1 MSDPRIVETT
11 FPVRY
16 AETDQMQIVHHA
28 NYMVWMEEGR
38 SEFTRLD
45 CALYPTTQSCA
56 PGVRASGADYTTL
69 LCARRAEVERGG
81 YLFAVTGVQI
91 RYLAP
96 AHYGERV
103 TVRTWVEELR
113 SRTLTFGYEI
123 INANSGTLL
132 VTGQSEHV
140 CIDRQGRVI
149 RIPEAIRALLA

>member
-1 MSDPRIVETT
+1 MREGDVPSAISDRRIVETT

-28 NYMVWMEEGR
+28 NYVVWMEEGR
-38 SEFTRLD
+38 SEFM
-45 CALYPTTQSCA
+45 
-56 PGVRASGADYTTL
+56 RASGADY
-69 LCARRAEVERGG
+69 AEVERGG
-81 YLFAVTGVQI
+81 HLFAVTGVQI
-91 RYLAP
+91 RYLAS

-103 TVRTWVEELR
+103 TVRTWIEELR

-123 INANSGTLL
+123 VNASNGTLL

-140 CIDRQGRVI
+140 CIDRQGRVT

>member
-28 NYMVWMEEGR
+28 NYIVWMEEGR
-38 SEFTRLD
+38 SEFMR
-45 CALYPTTQSCA
+45 QS
-56 PGVRASGADYTTL
+56 GGDY
-69 LCARRAEVERGG
+69 AEVERGG
-81 YLFAVTGVQI
+81 HLLAVTGVQA

-113 SRTLTFGYEI
+113 SRTLKFGYEI
-123 INANSGTLL
+123 SNANSGTLL

-140 CIDRQGRVI
+140 CMDRQGRVI
-149 RIPEAIRALLA
+149 RIPERISRLVS

>member
-28 NYMVWMEEGR
+28 NYIVWMEEGR
-38 SEFTRLD
+38 SEFM
-45 CALYPTTQSCA
+45 
-56 PGVRASGADYTTL
+56 RASGGDY
-69 LCARRAEVERGG
+69 AEVERGG
-81 YLFAVTGVQI
+81 HLLAVTGVQV

-103 TVRTWVEELR
+103 IVRTWIEELR
-113 SRTLTFGYEI
+113 SRTLKFGYEI
-123 INANSGTLL
+123 INANSGALL

-140 CIDRQGRVI
+140 CMDRQGRVI
-149 RIPEAIRALLA
+149 RIPERISRLVS

>member
-28 NYMVWMEEGR
+28 NYIVWMEEGR
-38 SEFTRLD
+38 SEFMR
-45 CALYPTTQSCA
+45 S
-56 PGVRASGADYTTL
+56 SGADY
-69 LCARRAEVERGG
+69 AEVERGG

-103 TVRTWVEELR
+103 IVRTWIEELR
-113 SRTLTFGYEI
+113 SRTLKFGYEI

-140 CIDRQGRVI
+140 CMDRQGRVT

>member
-1 MSDPRIVETT
+1 MSDKRIVETT

-28 NYMVWMEEGR
+28 NYIVWMEEGR
-38 SEFTRLD
+38 SEFM
-45 CALYPTTQSCA
+45 
-56 PGVRASGADYTTL
+56 RASGGDYAD
-69 LCARRAEVERGG
+69 VERGG
-81 YLFAVTGVQI
+81 HLLAVTGVQA

-103 TVRTWVEELR
+103 TVRTWIEELR

-123 INANSGTLL
+123 VNAETGALL

-140 CIDRQGRVI
+140 CMDRQGRVI
-149 RIPEAIRALLA
+149 RIPEAIRAFLA

>member
-28 NYMVWMEEGR
+28 NYIVWMEEGR
-38 SEFTRLD
+38 SEFM
-45 CALYPTTQSCA
+45 
-56 PGVRASGADYTTL
+56 RASGGDY
-69 LCARRAEVERGG
+69 AEVERGG
-81 YLFAVTGVQI
+81 HLLAVTGVQV

-132 VTGQSEHV
+132 VTGQSEHI
-140 CIDRQGRVI
+140 CMDRQGRVI

>member
-1 MSDPRIVETT
+1 MSDKRIVETT

-28 NYMVWMEEGR
+28 NYIVWMEEGR
-38 SEFTRLD
+38 SEFM
-45 CALYPTTQSCA
+45 
-56 PGVRASGADYTTL
+56 RASGGDY
-69 LCARRAEVERGG
+69 AAVERGG
-81 YLFAVTGVQI
+81 HLLAVTNVQA

-123 INANSGTLL
+123 VNAETGTLL

-140 CIDRQGRVI
+140 CMDRQGRVI

>member
-28 NYMVWMEEGR
+28 NYIVWMEEGR
-38 SEFTRLD
+38 SEFM
-45 CALYPTTQSCA
+45 
-56 PGVRASGADYTTL
+56 RASGGDY
-69 LCARRAEVERGG
+69 AEVERGG
-81 YLFAVTGVQI
+81 HLLAVTGVQV

-103 TVRTWVEELR
+103 IVRTWIEELR
-113 SRTLTFGYEI
+113 SRTLKFGYEI
-123 INANSGTLL
+123 INANSGALL

-140 CIDRQGRVI
+140 CMDRQGRVI
-149 RIPEAIRALLA
+149 RIPEVIRALLA

>member
-28 NYMVWMEEGR
+28 NYIVWMEEGR
-38 SEFTRLD
+38 SEFMR
-45 CALYPTTQSCA
+45 QS
-56 PGVRASGADYTTL
+56 GGDY
-69 LCARRAEVERGG
+69 AEVERRGH
-81 YLFAVTGVQI
+81 LLAVTGVQV
-91 RYLAP
+91 RYLAS

-123 INANSGTLL
+123 INANNGTLL
-132 VTGQSEHV
+132 VKGQSEHV
-140 CIDRQGRVI
+140 CMDRQGRVI
-149 RIPEAIRALLA
+149 RIPEAIRALLTSASSVEMA